1 MRERINIM
9 VPGGFKPVHAGH
21 IELIESYLKG
31 DPEHDTNVYV
41 IISNKDREGLSAK
54 TSYDFLNKV
63 FCKFR
68 NFHCIISPD
77 KSPVYTVY
85 NMTATKFF
93 GDGLYAMGSSTKG
106 DDVERQLEYNKRF
119 SKDGSYYTPGVKVI
133 MLIPEGMPMY
143 HTRDDDFNNTPISST
158 IMRQD
163 LIRDD
168 YNAFLSAYEVPYL
181 TGYVD

>member
-85 NMTATKFF
+85 NMTAPKFF
-93 GDGLYAMGSSTKG
+93 GDGLYAMGS
-106 DDVERQLEYNKRF
+106 
-119 SKDGSYYTPGVKVI
+119 
-133 MLIPEGMPMY
+133 
-143 HTRDDDFNNTPISST
+143 
-158 IMRQD
+158 
-163 LIRDD
+163 
-168 YNAFLSAYEVPYL
+168 
-181 TGYVD
+181 